1 MTTAAASDYTPGL
14 DLSDLDFA
22 EPTPAERAARLAA
35 AGLDADPGAGPVT
48 FVRPPPRV
56 VAPVAPPVR
65 TVAPAAA
72 VAPAPVAAPV
82 VVVDP
87 MGAVGAA
94 GLVAFLA
101 ALLGWVRGRGATS
114 YAAALTWWVTY
125 REAQRVGAPLSY
137 PMMAAGAYLG
147 LIPES
152 AVPAPVAVPA
162 PAPVAA
168 PTPAVEAPLVAPA
181 AAAGVRILRHPRG
194 LGVEAPFPRGGV
206 GYERN
211 ECLKDAGAAWRRH
224 DSDVRPAKG
233 EPGVWAFPADAL
245 PRIRTI
251 LVRYHGTDGGPVPA
265 AVAPAASPTVAP
277 AVVAPAAP
285 VTEDAPMMPAGLEFL
300 SDVVAEGTALAA
312 QANTVRGGV
321 SRADVNPVAGFNN
334 GAGVNASFATAA
346 SAATFQPN
354 GRQTPAAPAAPTT
367 TIPAG
372 ASTFTRPLAA
382 DVPAPLAAGIR
393 AARERGRRATET
405 DAQRT
410 MRLAWEESRKA
421 RSALDAVITI
431 ALQTT
436 DGEYPHGCFTGW
448 GDFGVTAWSRLHAVA
463 EAANVRAPEPR
474 SRRALASEA
483 VAKAA
488 TAHACKVK
496 VVIRG
501 SKWTVYRT
509 VGADQVGASVGA
521 AEAIATLVGH
531 DLQLTGDAALCAAI
545 RTIWQE
551 LCAAET
557 LDSTA
562 ISAWLSGLLAS
573 WRAVATVYGRGWL
586 PPGAPTE
593 KWRRLAT
600 ELNAAGFPVP
610 PRPAGVGSRED
621 IADDLQRGLR
631 TEVGNLISAIERQRA
646 EAKARGEEAR
656 AAGKQDVATDLGDR
670 GIVTAT
676 ADIQAVTDKIAMY
689 ECITGPMVAERA
701 RLTALKVELADLLSD
716 TTLRGMVLELD

>member
-14 DLSDLDFA
+14 DLADLDLA

-35 AGLDADPGAGPVT
+35 AGLDADPAAGTVT
-48 FVRPPPRV
+48 FVRAPR
-56 VAPVAPPVR
+56 PVTPPPVR
-65 TVAPAAA
+65 P
-72 VAPAPVAAPV
+72 APAPAPAPTL
-82 VVVDP
+82 VVDP
-87 MGAVGAA
+87 MGAAGAV

-101 ALLGWVRGRGATS
+101 ALLGWIRGRGAVG
-114 YAAALTWWVTY
+114 YGCAWAWWVTY
-125 REAQRVGAPLSY
+125 REAQGVGAPVSPAMLT
-137 PMMAAGAYLG
+137 AGVNLG
-147 LIPES
+147 LIPAS
-152 AVPAPVAVPA
+152 AVPAAPPVAAPAVKAPA
-162 PAPVAA
+162 PAPV
-168 PTPAVEAPLVAPA
+168 VEAPLVAPA
-181 AAAGVRILRHPRG
+181 AAAGVRLVPHPRG
-194 LGVEAPFPRGGV
+194 LGVETPFLRGPRG
-206 GYERN
+206 YEERDA
-211 ECLKDAGAAWRRH
+211 LKAVGAAWC
-224 DSDVRPAKG
+224 RPHSSARPEKG
-233 EPGVWAFPADAL
+233 EAGVWAFPVETL
-245 PRIRTI
+245 PRVRAI
-251 LVRYHGTDGGPVPA
+251 LQRYRGTDGGPAPTVAAPA
-265 AVAPAASPTVAP
+265 TVAPVAPVAPAATP
-277 AVVAPAAP
+277 A
-285 VTEDAPMMPAGLEFL
+285 TEDAPTLPTGLEFL
-300 SDVVAEGTALAA
+300 SGVVAEGAALAA

-334 GAGVNASFATAA
+334 GAGAAASFATAA

-354 GRQTPAAPAAPTT
+354 GRQTPATPVTPST

-382 DVPAPLAAGIR
+382 DVPEPLAAGIR

-405 DAQRT
+405 EAQRA

-421 RSALDAVITI
+421 RSALDAAITV

-436 DGEYPHGCFTGW
+436 DGEYPHGCLTGW

-463 EAANVRAPEPR
+463 EAAGVRSPEPR

-488 TAHACKVK
+488 TAHGCKVK
-496 VVIRG
+496 VVVRG

-509 VGADQVGASVGA
+509 AGADQVGASVGA

-531 DLQLTGDAALCAAI
+531 DLRLTGDVALCAAI

-586 PPGAPTE
+586 APGAPTE
-593 KWRRLAT
+593 RWRRLAT

-610 PRPAGVGSRED
+610 SRPAGIGSRED

-631 TEVGNLISAIERQRA
+631 TEVNNLISAIERQRA

-656 AAGKQDVATDLGDR
+656 AAGKTDVATDLGDR
-670 GIVTAT
+670 GVVTAT
-676 ADIQAVTDKIAMY
+676 AEIAAVTDKIAMY
-689 ECITGPMVAERA
+689 ECITGPMPAERA
-701 RLTALKVELADLLSD
+701 RLTALKTELAGLLSD